1 MSARDFLPKGQTSL
15 SLRLRLVLTNFLVML
30 VTLVSATSIAHIY
43 KAQTFEEKVSDTVL
57 TNPSKPASEK
67 KDANLLLE
75 ISEQVNDR
83 GTHLAVLV
91 SFVTV
96 GLITWTLTET
106 IDRPLRG
113 IERAIRQFNSGNL
126 NARIPPSTIPEL
138 HRLGLTLNSAA
149 NRLQGVEERRREV
162 IGDLAHELGN
172 PLTVIRGYLELV
184 SHGEIPLTPSVGQ
197 QLHEEAERMARLL
210 EDLKTLS
217 KVETGNL
224 PLHLQVLD
232 PNPLLNS
239 VIRAL
244 SVRNRKGTRLKLD
257 CSTILPDI
265 FADPDRVRQIL
276 INLISN
282 ALSYTEQG
290 HVTVRAWSDMT
301 RIWVEVSDTGV
312 GITPED
318 LPRVFDR
325 FWRSESSRKQN
336 AGGTGIG
343 LAITKH
349 LVEVQGGQINV
360 ESKLN
365 EGTAFRFSL
374 PLATT
379 ESA

>member
-1 MSARDFLPKGQTSL
+1 MSARDLLNKGRTSL
-15 SLRLRLVLTNFLVML
+15 SLRLRLLLTNFLVML

-43 KAQTFEEKVSDTVL
+43 KAQTFEEKVSDTVI
-57 TNPSKPASEK
+57 TNPSKPAPEK
-67 KDANLLLE
+67 KDADRLLE
-75 ISEQVNDR
+75 IFEQVNNR

-91 SFVTV
+91 SFVIV

-113 IERAIRQFNSGNL
+113 IERAISQFNRGNL
-126 NARIPPSTIPEL
+126 NARIPPSDIPEL

-149 NRLQGVEERRREV
+149 SRLQGVEERRREV

-172 PLTVIRGYLELV
+172 PLTVIRGYLELM
-184 SHGEIPLTPSVGQ
+184 SHGEMSLTPSVGQ

-224 PLHLQVLD
+224 PLHLQVVY

-239 VIRAL
+239 VVRAL
-244 SVRNRKGTRLKLD
+244 SVRNRKRIRLELN
-257 CSTILPDI
+257 CSTNLPEV
-265 FADPDRVRQIL
+265 FADPDRVRQVL

-282 ALSYTEQG
+282 ALNYTEQG
-290 HVTVRAWSDMT
+290 RVIVRAWNDDT

-312 GITPED
+312 GIAPED

-325 FWRSESSRKQN
+325 FWRSESSRRQN
-336 AGGTGIG
+336 ACGTGIG

-360 ESKLN
+360 ESELN
-365 EGTAFRFSL
+365 KGTVFRFSL

-379 ESA
+379 ELA

>member
-1 MSARDFLPKGQTSL
+1 MSARDLLPKGRTSL
-15 SLRLRLVLTNFLVML
+15 SLRLRLLLTNFLVML

-67 KDANLLLE
+67 KDADRLLK
-75 ISEQVNDR
+75 IFEQVNNR

-113 IERAIRQFNSGNL
+113 IERAIRQFNRGNL
-126 NARIPPSTIPEL
+126 NARIPPSDIPEL

-149 NRLQGVEERRREV
+149 SRLQGVEERRREV

-172 PLTVIRGYLELV
+172 PLTVIRGYLELM
-184 SHGEIPLTPSVGQ
+184 SHGEMSLTPAVGQ

-224 PLHLQVLD
+224 PLHLQVVD

-239 VIRAL
+239 VVRAL
-244 SVRNRKGTRLKLD
+244 SVRNRKRIRLELN
-257 CSTILPDI
+257 CSTNLPEV
-265 FADPDRVRQIL
+265 FADPDRVRQVL

-282 ALSYTEQG
+282 ALNYTEQG
-290 HVTVRAWSDMT
+290 RIMVRAWNDVA
-301 RIWVEVSDTGV
+301 RIWVEVSDTGI
-312 GITPED
+312 GIAPED

-325 FWRSESSRKQN
+325 FWRSESSRKHN

-360 ESKLN
+360 ESELN
-365 EGTAFRFSL
+365 KGTVFRFSL

-379 ESA
+379 EPA

>member
-1 MSARDFLPKGQTSL
+1 MSARDLPPKGRTSL
-15 SLRLRLVLTNFLVML
+15 SLRLRLLLTNFLVML

-43 KAQTFEEKVSDTVL
+43 RAQTFEEKVSDTVL

-67 KDANLLLE
+67 KDTDRLLE
-75 ISEQVNDR
+75 IFEQVNNR

-126 NARIPPSTIPEL
+126 NARIPPSAIPEL
-138 HRLGLTLNSAA
+138 HQLGLTLNSAA
-149 NRLQGVEERRREV
+149 NRLQGVEERRQEV

-172 PLTVIRGYLELV
+172 PLTVIRGYLELM
-184 SHGEIPLTPSVGQ
+184 SNGEMPLTPSVGQ

-224 PLHLQVLD
+224 PLHLQVVD

-239 VIRAL
+239 VVRAL
-244 SVRNRKGTRLKLD
+244 SVRNCKRICLELD

-265 FADPDRVRQIL
+265 FADPDRVRQVL

-282 ALSYTEQG
+282 ALNYTEQG
-290 HVTVRAWSDMT
+290 HVIVRAWNDVT
-301 RIWVEVSDTGV
+301 RIWIEVSDTGV
-312 GITPED
+312 GIASED

-325 FWRSESSRKQN
+325 FWRSESSRRQH
-336 AGGTGIG
+336 ASGTGIG

-349 LVEVQGGQINV
+349 LVEVQGGQIVV
-360 ESKLN
+360 ESELGK
-365 EGTAFRFSL
+365 GTAFRFSL

-379 ESA
+379 DPT

>member
-1 MSARDFLPKGQTSL
+1 M
-15 SLRLRLVLTNFLVML
+15 ML

-43 KAQTFEEKVSDTVL
+43 KAQTFEEKVSDTVI
-57 TNPSKPASEK
+57 TNPSKPAPEK
-67 KDANLLLE
+67 KDADRLLE
-75 ISEQVNDR
+75 IFEQVNNR

-91 SFVTV
+91 SFVIV

-113 IERAIRQFNSGNL
+113 IERAISQFNRGNL
-126 NARIPPSTIPEL
+126 NARIPPSDIPEL
-138 HRLGLTLNSAA
+138 HRLGLTLNSVAS
-149 NRLQGVEERRREV
+149 RLQGVEERRREV

-172 PLTVIRGYLELV
+172 PLTVIRGYLELM
-184 SHGEIPLTPSVGQ
+184 SHGEMSLTPSVGQ

-224 PLHLQVLD
+224 PLHLQVVD

-239 VIRAL
+239 VVRAL
-244 SVRNRKGTRLKLD
+244 SVRNRKGIRLELN
-257 CSTILPDI
+257 CSRNLPEV
-265 FADPDRVRQIL
+265 FADPDRVRQVL

-282 ALSYTEQG
+282 ALNYTEQG
-290 HVTVRAWSDMT
+290 RVIVRAWNDDT

-312 GITPED
+312 GIAPED

-325 FWRSESSRKQN
+325 FWRSESSRRQN
-336 AGGTGIG
+336 ACGTGIG

-360 ESKLN
+360 ESELN
-365 EGTAFRFSL
+365 KGTVFRFSL

-379 ESA
+379 ELA